1 MVVFW
6 YICSVLVSGYL
17 FWCLLAKTYY
27 KDFPNERVKIP
38 VWVWILA
45 GIITLLFIANLI
57 VSVIFFFVVS
67 IDDEYGDDYYC
78 DKEGVVRWMYIDD
91 LTETE

>member
-67 IDDEYGDDYYC
+67 TDDEYEV
-78 DKEGVVRWMYIDD
+78 KSFLNKRI
-91 LTETE
+91 